1 MTIPPENSGRLIL
14 TYIDNETTGT
24 VVDMFGVSYE
34 YHELSSIH
42 MEKSEYNLSM
52 SEEFVRYLEGLRDFG
67 E

>member
-1 MTIPPENSGRLIL
+1 MN
-14 TYIDNETTGT
+14 
-24 VVDMFGVSYE
+24 GVPYH

-52 SEEFVRYLEGLRDFG
+52 SEEFIRYLEGLQDFG